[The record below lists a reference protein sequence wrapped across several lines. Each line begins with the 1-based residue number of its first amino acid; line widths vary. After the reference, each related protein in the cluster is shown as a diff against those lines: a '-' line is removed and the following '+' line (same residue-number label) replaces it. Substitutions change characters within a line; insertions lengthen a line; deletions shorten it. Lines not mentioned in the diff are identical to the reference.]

1 MTAPDLTPL
10 QKLSA
15 LQDRLS
21 ADTDAS
27 LAAADADLAR
37 LFPGPPAGRQP
48 VHTLYLPADRVGA
61 DVVAETG
68 AAALAVFDEHLPDP
82 GALQRVFRA
91 GLVSD
96 DSPRDLLDPADAP
109 AIHALV
115 RAKLEREPVED
126 LRIDFEDGFTQQGV
140 PAGMRDSDEDAH
152 VDRVLAELITARPA
166 GSVAGGAM
174 SSSSSPPP
182 ASLPPFWGVRFGSL
196 DPATRRR
203 GIETF
208 TRLVAGLAGA
218 PDRDAL
224 LARFRPTLPKVTSVD
239 QVRAMVRL
247 CGELEAACGLPGR
260 ALRFEIQVETPQSI
274 CAPDGSALVARL
286 IHAAD
291 GRCVGLHYGTYD
303 YSAACGIAAEYQA
316 MDHPAADHAKA
327 VMQVAAAGTGVALSD
342 GSTNRLPVGE
352 PDAVHAGWRLH
363 ARLVDRSLR
372 RGFYQGWDLH
382 PAQLVSRYVATY
394 AFYRRSL
401 PGACARIA
409 AYLGTGPDAG
419 FLDEPATARALSD
432 FCARAL
438 DCGASTPEEIADLAG
453 VDRAALDRLRRPGG
467 GLGGGREN
475 SDKSFY
481 KTDDD
486 DEGYPA

>member
-1 MTAPDLTPL
+1 MTGSVTAAPDLA
-10 QKLSA
+10 A
-15 LQDRLS
+15 LQDRLC
-21 ADTDAS
+21 ADADAG

-37 LFPGPPAGRQP
+37 LFPGPPATRQP
-48 VHTLYLPADRVGA
+48 VHTLYLAGDRVGA
-61 DVVAETG
+61 RVVAEVG
-68 AAALAVFDEHLPDP
+68 AAALEVFDEHLPAAD
-82 GALQRVFRA
+82 ALAEIF
-91 GLVSD
+91 GDLV
-96 DSPRDLLDPADAP
+96 DPAGAA
-109 AIHALV
+109 AIHSLV

-140 PAGMRDSDEDAH
+140 PAGMRDRDEDAH

-166 GSVAGGAM
+166 GPAVGRTM
-174 SSSSSPPP
+174 SSSSLSASTSAGSSPSP
-182 ASLPPFWGVRFGSL
+182 LPPFWGLRFGSL

-203 GIETF
+203 GIRTF
-208 TRLVAGLAGA
+208 TRVVAGLAGA

-224 LARFRPTLPKVTSVD
+224 LARFRPTLPKVTSVE
-239 QVRAMVRL
+239 QVRAMVTL
-247 CGELEAACGLPGR
+247 CRELEVACGLDER

-286 IHAAD
+286 IHAAE

-303 YSAACGIAAEYQA
+303 YSSACGIAAEYQA

-352 PDAVHAGWRLH
+352 PDAVRAGWRLH

-419 FLDEPATARALSD
+419 YLDEPATARALAD
-432 FCARAL
+432 FCVRAL
-438 DCGASTPEEIADLAG
+438 DCGAFTPEEIAELAG
-453 VDRAALDRLRRPGG
+453 VDRAALDRLRRAGADPVPGH
-467 GLGGGREN
+467 
-475 SDKSFY
+475 DKNDDD
-481 KTDDD
+481 KNDD
-486 DEGYPA
+486 DEGSHS